1 MSHGENDLTGMEIA
15 VIGMACRLPGA
26 RNVEEYWRN
35 LRGGVES
42 LTELTR
48 EELLAAGE
56 DPAMIDAPNYVP
68 VARMIEDIDLFD
80 AQFFGSSPREAE
92 VLDPQQRLILQCAW
106 EALESAGYDSET
118 YPGLVGVYAGC
129 KLNLYLWNIY
139 SNPGIIQTVGDFQ
152 AQVSNEKDYV
162 ATRISYKLGLGGPS
176 ITVQSACSTS
186 LVAVHLGCQGLLAGE
201 SDMVLAGGVAISLP
215 HKTGYLFREGE
226 IYSPEGRIRA
236 FDARAQG
243 TIFGSGLG
251 MVVLKRLEDA
261 LADGDTIRAVIKGSA
276 MNNDG
281 SVKVGYTAPG
291 VDGQTRVIRAAQI
304 AAQVEPDTISY
315 IEAHGTGT
323 PIGDPIEVK
332 ALTEAFRARTE
343 RTGFCALGSVKTNI
357 GHLGTAA
364 GVAAL
369 IKVVLAL
376 ENGEIPPSLLFEEP
390 NPQIDFAG
398 SPFFVNAALRPW
410 ERNGGPRR
418 AGVSAFGIGGTNAH
432 VIVEEA
438 PEVPRPAPS
447 RPWQLLVVSAKTPT
461 ALDTATENLRRH
473 LEEHPETPLAD
484 AAFTLQNGR
493 RPMEQRRMVVCR
505 DREDAVAA
513 LADPRRQVSG
523 TPALKDPPVVF
534 LFSGQGAQ
542 YVGMGR
548 ELYDREPLFRAEVDR
563 CCDLLEPHLGFDLRR
578 VLYPAPG
585 NEEEAERRI
594 GRTAVTQPA
603 LFVVE
608 YAMARLWMEW
618 GVRPEA
624 MIGHSVGEYVAACL
638 AGVMS
643 LEDALA
649 LVAARGRLM
658 DALPGGAMLGV
669 PLPEKE
675 VEELLGAQLSLA
687 AVNGPGRSVVSGPE
701 EAVEDLRE
709 RLAARGV
716 ACRRL
721 HTSHA
726 FHSQMMEPILA
737 PFLALVSEVPLRAP
751 QIPYLSN
758 VTGRWIREEEATDPG
773 YWVRH
778 LRGAVRFG
786 DGLGELLQDARRV
799 LLEVGPGQT
808 LVSLARQH
816 SGRGAGRVLLT
827 SLRHPKEEQP
837 DQAFLLRTLGQLWIA
852 GVGVDW
858 KRFYEGESRRR
869 VPLPTYPF
877 EEKRYWIAANSLG
890 MAQDPGLVAARRKED
905 LADWFW
911 EPFWKPS
918 APAAPPGS
926 GTDAGE
932 PWLLFLDGRGL
943 GEALA
948 GKLRRA
954 GRTVFTVTPGAEL
967 ARTGEDCWSIDP
979 ARREDYD
986 ALFDE
991 LRAGAGLPGT
1001 IAHLWSV
1008 TGPAPDLPLELSQD
1022 LGFYSLLWLAQT
1034 LGRQNLSRPLRLGV
1048 IADGL
1053 HRVLGSEEIVP
1064 EKATVLGPAKV
1075 ISQEYP
1081 MVACG
1086 SVEVVLPPPGVSL
1099 DALADDLIAE
1109 LSSSLSAKPEPV
1121 VAWRKGRRWV
1131 QDYEAVR
1138 VEATLESRLGLRD
1151 RGVYLITGGLGG
1163 LGLVFAEYLA
1173 RDFRARLVLVGRSAL
1188 PPREE
1193 WESRMAA
1200 DGDPRIAKLL
1210 ELEALGAEVMTASA
1224 DVGDAEAMRGLVAR
1238 ARERFGGP
1246 VHGVIHAAGVAG
1258 GGLMQLKTAEV
1269 AEKVLGPKV
1278 RGTRALQAALEGEPL
1293 DFLLLC
1299 SSTIAVFGGFGQV
1312 DYCAGN
1318 NFMDAFAQAAADR
1331 PGPRVLSVN
1340 WGAWDEVGM
1349 AVNTVLPRGVRE
1361 AREVPPA
1368 AESVPEAPLHP
1379 LHPLLDRLVES
1390 DPERRMVFSTRFSP
1404 ERHWVLDEH
1413 RIMGAG
1419 AIPGT
1424 SHLEIARA
1432 AFEQAT
1438 GESRAEVRDVFF
1450 LSPIMVPEGE
1460 SREVRTTLEK
1470 DGDGSYG
1477 FRVESRDEAESTG
1490 WREHA
1495 RGKVGPLR
1503 GGALRQVSIAEIQE
1517 RCPRVEEMDGALNG
1531 ADKFVFWGPRWQSLR
1546 RVQLGDGE
1554 GLALLELPEE
1564 FVGDLDGFG
1573 LHPALLDVATA
1584 LGSGLVEEGNYLPLS
1599 YKRLEVKA
1607 PIPRRVWSHLR
1618 SRGVAGGGASGET
1631 ISVDVAL
1638 LDEAGNAV
1646 VEIEQFTMKRV
1657 GEAKARLG
1665 KSAEKA
1671 AAKPEAKPSTAGT
1684 LGAGGIR
1691 PAEGVECLRRLL
1703 SNPLGSQVAVSTKDL
1718 KALLAQARESGRA
1731 TVADQTASPAAQET
1745 MARYPRPDLKIPYAA
1760 ATNEVEGRLVQVW
1773 ERVLGLDQ
1781 VGIDDNFFELGGDS
1795 VMGIHVAT
1803 RAAEAG
1809 LQVTPEQLFQYQTVA
1824 ELARAVGGTF
1834 AGSTEPG
1841 VAVAEAEPVGGAEP
1855 FALAGLAPE
1864 ALERL
1869 LAGTE
1874 AEDVYPLSPLQ
1885 QGLLYH
1891 SLEAPETG
1899 RYLEQMSCTLTGEID
1914 LDAFELALQRAA
1926 DRHAVLRTSF
1936 LWEDL
1941 ERPLQV
1947 VHTRVRLPLFLEDW
1961 RGRSEAE
1968 QGQAFAALRIADRE
1982 RGFDVTTAPLLR
1994 VTLCRVTDDSWR
2006 LLSTHH
2012 HLLLDGWSS
2021 VRVVTEVLTTFNL
2034 LISGGDPQGQ
2044 MEKPRPFR
2052 EYVAW
2057 LAAQNSGAAEAFW
2070 RNALAGFARPTAIGA
2085 DRPAPATPPA
2095 PGDHDRRD
2103 VALPADFSALLTD
2116 LARRNQITLNNLAQ
2130 AAWALLLSRVS
2141 EENDVV
2147 FGVSISSRPAVIP
2160 GIDTMVGL
2168 FLNALPLR
2176 VRLDAERPLSA
2187 WLKDLQDRQRELLEH
2202 AHTPLAEV
2210 QRWND
2215 LPRDRP
2221 LFESFLEF
2229 WNFPLPTESTTE
2241 RRQFSM
2247 SDFHY
2252 DVATNYPL
2260 SLRVVPG
2267 TELTL
2272 QLSYDRRRFETATI
2286 ERMLRDLEASLRAF
2300 AELLEQDGA
2309 TVGALTGRLAA
2320 ADREEREARAT
2331 EVSGV
2336 AREML
2341 KQRARRRTTV

>member
-1 MSHGENDLTGMEIA
+1 MSHGESSLTGMEIA
-15 VIGMACRLPGA
+15 VIGMAGRVPGA
-26 RNVEEYWRN
+26 RDVEEFWRN
-35 LRGGVES
+35 LRDGVES
-42 LTELTR
+42 ITYLTR
-48 EELLAAGE
+48 EEMIEAGE
-56 DPAMIDAPNYVP
+56 NPDLVDLPNYVP
-68 VARMIEDIDLFD
+68 VARLIDDIELYD
-80 AQFFGSSPREAE
+80 AQLFGSSPREAE
-92 VLDPQQRLILQCAW
+92 IMDPQQRLLLHCAW
-106 EALESAGYDSET
+106 EALESAGYDSES
-118 YPGLVGVYAGC
+118 YPGLIGVYAGS
-129 KLNLYLWNIY
+129 KMNGYLWNLY
-139 SNPGIIQTVGDFQ
+139 SNPRIIQSVGDFQ
-152 AQVSNEKDYV
+152 VQISNEKDYV
-162 ATRISYKLGLGGPS
+162 ATRVSYKLSLGGPS
-176 ITVQSACSTS
+176 VTVQSACSTA
-186 LVAVHLGCQGLLAGE
+186 LVAIHLACQGLLAGE
-201 SDMVLAGGVAISLP
+201 CDMALAGGIAVRVPI
-215 HKTGYLFREGE
+215 KTGHVYREGE
-226 IYSPEGRIRA
+226 ILSPEGRVRA
-236 FDARAQG
+236 FDAKAQG
-243 TIFGSGLG
+243 TIFGNGMGL
-251 MVVLKRLEDA
+251 VVLKRLEDA
-261 LADGDTIRAVIKGSA
+261 LADGDHIRAVIKGSA
-276 MNNDG
+276 VNNDG

-291 VDGQTRVIRAAQI
+291 VDGQARVVRAAQI
-304 AAQVEPDTISY
+304 AAQVEPDSISY
-315 IEAHGTGT
+315 VEAHGTGT
-323 PIGDPIEVK
+323 LLGDPIEVK
-332 ALTEAFRARTE
+332 ALTQAFRARTE
-343 RTGFCALGSVKTNI
+343 RTGFCALASVKSNI
-357 GHLGTAA
+357 GHLGAAA
-364 GVAAL
+364 GVASF
-369 IKVVLAL
+369 IKAVLAL
-376 ENGEIPPSLLFEEP
+376 ENEAIPPSLLFDEP
-390 NPQIDFAG
+390 NPQIDFAS
-398 SPFFVNAALRPW
+398 SPFFVNTELREW
-410 ERNGGPRR
+410 RRNGAPRR
-418 AGVSAFGIGGTNAH
+418 AAVSAFGIGGTNAH
-432 VIVEEA
+432 VILEEA
-438 PEVPRPAPS
+438 PVPAPSGPS
-447 RPWQLLVVSAKTPT
+447 RPWQLLLLSAKTST
-461 ALDTATENLRRH
+461 ALETITENLRRH

-484 AAFTLQNGR
+484 AAFTLQTGR
-493 RPMEQRRMVVCR
+493 RPLEQRRMVVCR

-513 LADPRRQVSG
+513 LADPRRQVTG
-523 TPALKDPPVVF
+523 TPELKDPPVVF

-548 ELYDREPLFRAEVDR
+548 ELYEREPLFRDEVDR
-563 CCDLLEPHLGFDLRR
+563 CCEILEPHLGFDLRR
-578 VLYPAPG
+578 VLYPVPG

-608 YAMARLWMEW
+608 YALARLWMEL

-687 AVNGPGRSVVSGPE
+687 AVNGPGRCVVSGPE

-709 RLAARGV
+709 RLAAQGV

-799 LLEVGPGQT
+799 LLEAGPGQT
-808 LVSLARQH
+808 LVSLARQQ

-837 DQAFLLRTLGQLWIA
+837 DQAFFLRTLGQLWIA
-852 GVGVDW
+852 GVAVDW
-858 KRFYEGESRRR
+858 KRFFEGESRRR
-869 VPLPTYPF
+869 VQLPAYPF
-877 EEKRYWIAANSLG
+877 EGKRYWIAANSQGMVADPG
-890 MAQDPGLVAARRKED
+890 MAAARRKED

-918 APAAPPGS
+918 VLPAAPAS
-926 GTDAGE
+926 GTEAGE

-943 GEALA
+943 GEALT

-954 GRTVFTVTPGAEL
+954 GRTVFTVTPGAAF
-967 ARTGEDCWSIDP
+967 ARTGEGAWSIDP

-991 LRAGAGLPGT
+991 LRAGGGLPGT

-1022 LGFYSLLWLAQT
+1022 LGFYSVLWLAQT

-1053 HRVLGSEEIVP
+1053 HRMLGSEEIVP

-1086 SVEVVLPPPGVSL
+1086 SLDVVLPPSGASL

-1109 LSSSLSAKPEPV
+1109 LSSSASAKPEPV
-1121 VAWRKGRRWV
+1121 VALRKGRRWV

-1138 VEATLESRLGLRD
+1138 VETTLESRLGLRD

-1173 RDFRARLVLVGRSAL
+1173 RDFRARLVLVGRSVL

-1193 WESRMAA
+1193 WESRVAA
-1200 DGDPRIAKLL
+1200 EGDPRIAKLL
-1210 ELEALGAEVMTASA
+1210 ELEALGAEVMTAGA

-1238 ARERFGGP
+1238 ARERFGAP

-1269 AEKVLGPKV
+1269 AEKVIGPKV

-1318 NFMDAFAQAAADR
+1318 NFMDAFAQAMADR

-1349 AVNTVLPRGVRE
+1349 AVNTALPRGVRE
-1361 AREVPPA
+1361 TREMPPA
-1368 AESVPEAPLHP
+1368 AAPEPVLEAP

-1390 DPERRMVFSTRFSP
+1390 DPEGRMVFLTRFSP

-1438 GESRAEVRDVFF
+1438 GEPTAEVRDVFF

-1470 DGDGSYG
+1470 DGGGSYG

-1517 RCPRVEEMDGALNG
+1517 RCPRVEEMDGGLGG

-1564 FVGDLDGFG
+1564 FAGDLDGFG

-1599 YKRLEVKA
+1599 YKRLEAKA
-1607 PIPRRVWSHLR
+1607 PLPRRFWSHLR
-1618 SRGVAGGGASGET
+1618 SRSGAGGGTSGET

-1665 KSAEKA
+1665 KSAEKS
-1671 AAKPEAKPSTAGT
+1671 AAKPAAKPSTAGT

-1703 SNPLGSQVAVSTKDL
+1703 SNPLGPQVAVSTKDL
-1718 KALLAQARESGRA
+1718 KALLAQTRESGRA
-1731 TVADQTASPAAQET
+1731 TVAEQASSPAAQEA

-1760 ATNEVEGRLVQVW
+1760 ATNEVEGRLVEVW

-1803 RAAEAG
+1803 RAAESG

-1834 AGSTEPG
+1834 AGATEPG
-1841 VAVAEAEPVGGAEP
+1841 VAPAEVEPAGGAEP
-1855 FALAGLAPE
+1855 FALAGLAPD

-1885 QGLLYH
+1885 QGLLFH

-1947 VHTRVRLPLFLEDW
+1947 VLARVRLPLFLEDW
-1961 RGRSEAE
+1961 RGRTEEE
-1968 QGQAFAALRIADRE
+1968 QREAFAALRIADRE
-1982 RGFDVTTAPLLR
+1982 RGFDVTAAPLLR

-2034 LISGGDPQGQ
+2034 LISGADPQGLL
-2044 MEKPRPFR
+2044 EAPRPFR

-2057 LAAQNSGAAEAFW
+2057 LAAQDSGAAEAFW
-2070 RNALAGFARPTAIGA
+2070 RDALAGFARPTAIGA
-2085 DRPAPATPPA
+2085 DRPAPATPAA

-2103 VALPADFSALLTD
+2103 VALAADFSATLAD
-2116 LARRNQITLNNLAQ
+2116 LARRNQVTLNNLAQ

-2141 EENDVV
+2141 EEDDVV
-2147 FGVSISSRPAVIP
+2147 FGVSISSRPAAIP
-2160 GIDTMVGL
+2160 GIDAMVGL

-2176 VRLDAERPLSA
+2176 VRLDADRPLSA

-2229 WNFPLPTESTTE
+2229 WNFPLAAEIAD
-2241 RRQFSM
+2241 RQFSM
-2247 SDFHY
+2247 SDVHY

-2267 TELTL
+2267 TELGL

-2286 ERMLRDLEASLRAF
+2286 ERMLRGLEASLRAF

-2309 TVGALTGRLAA
+2309 TVGALTGKLAA
-2320 ADREEREARAT
+2320 AEREEREARAT

-2341 KQRARRRTTV
+2341 KQRPRRRTTV